1 MDIASAGQ
9 LSEASFAIR
18 KYRWLV
24 IRTSLLIVL
33 AIGAIFT
40 LRGLALKEVS
50 IYVEGSEPVIV
61 TTRAWRVGKALSQ
74 AGIQLFE
81 GDVVSPAVSNR
92 LHPGQIIQIQRAFT
106 VTIVAD
112 GQTRQVRTT
121 EISVQDLLDKI
132 GVSVG
137 AEDKVVPDIGAQLD
151 SEGTVRI
158 IRVTHEHVTETE
170 TIPFRTIQ
178 KSDPTMDE
186 GTTRVVRQGKNG
198 TREKTIKRTYEDGQ
212 LVKQSVVA
220 EKVTV
225 QPVDAIIHVGTRPVP
240 KTIRTSSGRLL
251 QYTAVKEMV
260 ATAYT
265 PRDGSGAGITYTGI
279 KATKGVVAVDPRV
292 IPLGTRLYIPGY
304 GEAVAAD
311 TGSAIKGSRIDLC
324 YESYSEAIQ
333 FGRRVVKVYILA
345 NR

>member
-1 MDIASAGQ
+1 MDIASAGR
-9 LSEASFAIR
+9 LSEASFALR

-24 IRTSLLIVL
+24 IRGSLLLVL
-33 AIGAIFT
+33 AVGVIFL
-40 LRGLALKEVS
+40 LREMALKEIS
-50 IYVEGSEPVIV
+50 IHVEGSEPVIV
-61 TTRAWRVGKALSQ
+61 TTTAWRVGEALSQ
-74 AGIQLFE
+74 AGVQLFD

-92 LHPGQIIQIQRAFT
+92 LRPGQVIQIKRAFP

-121 EISVQDLLDKI
+121 ETGVQDLLDMVGLGLGPEDRVI
-132 GVSVG
+132 PEVS
-137 AEDKVVPDIGAQLD
+137 ARLSA
-151 SEGTVRI
+151 EGTVRI

-170 TIPFRTIQ
+170 AIAFRTLRR
-178 KSDPTMDE
+178 SDPGMDE
-186 GTTRVVRQGKNG
+186 GTTRVVRQGKTG
-198 TREKTIKRTYEDGQ
+198 TREKTVKRTYEDGQ
-212 LVKQSVVA
+212 LVEQNVVS
-220 EKVTV
+220 EKVTE
-225 QPVDAIIHVGTRPVP
+225 QPVDAIVHVGTRPVP
-240 KTIRTSSGRLL
+240 KTIRASSGRLL